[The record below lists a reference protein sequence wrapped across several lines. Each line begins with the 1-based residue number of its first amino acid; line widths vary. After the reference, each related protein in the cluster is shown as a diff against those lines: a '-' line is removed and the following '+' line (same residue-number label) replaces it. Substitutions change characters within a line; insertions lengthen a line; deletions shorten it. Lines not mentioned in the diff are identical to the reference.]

1 METATKPCMLL
12 NVDDYL
18 AETAKLSLKEC
29 GAIFLLMSAA
39 WLHDGDL
46 QDDDVR
52 LQIISHLNKH
62 DWKKSKARLR
72 AFFYVSEQGTL
83 RNLHVDSTLQHA
95 QMSAMTN

>member
-1 METATKPCMLL
+1 ML

-18 AETAKLSLKEC
+18 AETAQLSLKER

-39 WLHDGDL
+39 WLHDGHL

-52 LQIISHLNKH
+52 LQIISHLSRH
-62 DWKKSKARLR
+62 DWNKSKARLR

-83 RNLHVDSTLQHA
+83 RNPHVDRALHHA
-95 QMSAMTN
+95 QLTTMTN

>member
-1 METATKPCMLL
+1 METTTKPCMLL

-18 AETAKLSLKEC
+18 AETAQLSLKER

-39 WLHDGDL
+39 WLHEGHL

-83 RNLHVDSTLQHA
+83 RNLHVDRALHHA
-95 QMSAMTN
+95 QMRAMTN